1 MSLDHSHPALSFQHS
16 AILHPMLTSTPHHT
30 ATIYLPFCREAAGLP
45 VLRGVNYAGIRY
57 MKETNVISEEEALA
71 LEEGKVV
78 APLPTVIPQ

>member
-1 MSLDHSHPALSFQHS
+1 VRAQQQQHALNLHSH
-16 AILHPMLTSTPHHT
+16 TTTTPN
-30 ATIYLPFCREAAGLP
+30 FCREAAGLP

>member
-1 MSLDHSHPALSFQHS
+1 MLLLSSECVAVHLQSGAYLHHSH
-16 AILHPMLTSTPHHT
+16 T
-30 ATIYLPFCREAAGLP
+30 TIINCNFYREAAGLP